1 MPSPKERLVL
11 PPPIVPPTTPPT
23 TPPITP
29 PATPPSTPSGWSF
42 GSASL
47 GFSCGTSLGW
57 MILSLGRTFF
67 GSVFLVDDAGGG
79 GGGGGGGATF
89 STTATSLSSLGGG
102 RVENQRAKP
111 RSPTWSRTETT
122 APDPK
127 RDLGVT
133 PLPSTESNIRL
144 LSPVAAL

>member
-1 MPSPKERLVL
+1 MPSPKDNVVL
-11 PPPIVPPTTPPT
+11 PSCPPTTPT
-23 TPPITP
+23 TP
-29 PATPPSTPSGWSF
+29 PATPPSTPSGSSF

-47 GFSCGTSLGW
+47 GFSCGTSFGW

-67 GSVFLVDDAGGG
+67 STCVFFVDEAGGG

-102 RVENQRAKP
+102 RVENHRAKP
-111 RSPTWSRTETT
+111 SSPTWSRTETT